1 MYIRINCFSI
11 YKAQKNSEKPKFQSF
26 SHKNILGYT
35 NFKYVIMLTTQRY
48 LKNSEKIPRVRY

>member
-1 MYIRINCFSI
+1 MNCFSI

-35 NFKYVIMLTTQRY
+35 NFKYVIMLTTQSY